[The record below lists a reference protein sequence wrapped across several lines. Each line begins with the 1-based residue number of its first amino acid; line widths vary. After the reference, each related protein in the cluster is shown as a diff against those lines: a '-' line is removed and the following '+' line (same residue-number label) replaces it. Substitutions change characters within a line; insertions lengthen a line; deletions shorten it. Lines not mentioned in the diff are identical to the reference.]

1 MLVLGF
7 SHLCGRAQRW
17 RWCGWRRRTKARE
30 ARARAVEERKGA
42 VVKAEE
48 AGRAVAREVAK
59 EEGTTARE
67 MVVARAAAR
76 EAVAS
81 AREVHGSQ
89 RMAARAARER
99 VARVYTSQSVPYI
112 RLGGDVFVWA
122 AARS

>member
-1 MLVLGF
+1 M
-7 SHLCGRAQRW
+7 
-17 RWCGWRRRTKARE
+17 
-30 ARARAVEERKGA
+30 
-42 VVKAEE
+42 VKAKE

-59 EEGTTARE
+59 EEGPAGE
-67 MVVARAAAR
+67 MVVVRAAAR
-76 EAVAS
+76 EAVTS

-99 VARVYTSQSVPYI
+99 VARVYTYT

>member
-1 MLVLGF
+1 M
-7 SHLCGRAQRW
+7 
-17 RWCGWRRRTKARE
+17 
-30 ARARAVEERKGA
+30 EERKGA

-99 VARVYTSQSVPYI
+99 VARVYTYT